1 MAFAAPVLLPQPW
14 LSVEPLYPGGF
25 FPPLRPLSKRT
36 PEDAL
41 GTRLRETAE
50 ARLRMDCA
58 AARSA
63 AEHAAA
69 QALEAGSA
77 DGEADALAELAACAL
92 LAGRIDEAEALYRR
106 VLEGDAGSA
115 SRFRA
120 MLGLAVATG
129 VRGDYEA
136 ALDGIAAAEAAG
148 PTLDDADLTLLLA
161 NRCAVLL
168 GLGRLG
174 KAEHMGAEALRAG
187 RRMKDDY
194 LAAIGGFA
202 AALAHLARGRRNDAR
217 TRLAESVR
225 AFARAGDVLRQ
236 VQCHHLLGEIAY
248 DGEDPIRAGS
258 HYRDGLGLARSS
270 GAVGTVE
277 LLTLRF
283 EHR

>member
-1 MAFAAPVLLPQPW
+1 MPHAAPVLLSHPW

-25 FPPLRPLSKRT
+25 FPPVRP
-36 PEDAL
+36 A
-41 GTRLRETAE
+41 AE
-50 ARLRMDCA
+50 GVPGQAA
-58 AARSA
+58 AARLATDWPAARTA

-77 DGEADALAELAACAL
+77 DGEADALGELAAAAL
-92 LAGRIDEAEALYRR
+92 LSGRLDEAEALYRR
-106 VLEGDAGSA
+106 MREGDAGPGP
-115 SRFRA
+115 RFRA
-120 MLGLAVATG
+120 ALGLAVLKG
-129 VRGDYEA
+129 LRGDYEA
-136 ALDGIAAAEAAG
+136 ALAEIAAAEKAG
-148 PTLDDADLTLLLA
+148 PIVDDADLTLLLA
-161 NRCAVLL
+161 NRSAVLL
-168 GLGRLG
+168 GLGRLA
-174 KAEHMGAEALRAG
+174 KAEHAGAEALRAG
-187 RRMKDDY
+187 RRMKDDH
-194 LAAIGGFA
+194 LAAVGGFA

-225 AFARAGDVLRQ
+225 AFTRAGDVLRQ

-258 HYRDGLGLARSS
+258 HYRDGLGLARSA

>member
-1 MAFAAPVLLPQPW
+1 MPHAAPVLLHHPW

-25 FPPLRPLSKRT
+25 FPPLRPSSA
-36 PEDAL
+36 EGVL
-41 GTRLRETAE
+41 GQAAA
-50 ARLRMDCA
+50 ARLATDWP

-69 QALEAGSA
+69 QALEAGTA
-77 DGEADALAELAACAL
+77 DGEAEAQCEMAAGAL
-92 LAGRIDEAEALYRR
+92 LSGKLDEAEALYRR
-106 VLEGDAGSA
+106 MVDGEAGPG
-115 SRFRA
+115 FRP
-120 MLGLAVATG
+120 MLGLAVVVG

-136 ALDGIAAAEAAG
+136 ALDGIAAAEQAG
-148 PTLDDADLTLLLA
+148 AGVDDADLTLLLA
-161 NRCAVLL
+161 NRSAVLL
-168 GLGRLG
+168 GLGRLL
-174 KAEHMGAEALRAG
+174 KAEQAGADALRAG
-187 RRMKDDY
+187 RRLKDEH
-194 LAAIGGFA
+194 LGAIGGFA

-225 AFARAGDVLRQ
+225 AFTRAGDVLRQ

-248 DGEDPIRAGS
+248 DGEDPIRAGA
-258 HYRDGLGLARSS
+258 HYRDGLGLARTA

>member
-1 MAFAAPVLLPQPW
+1 MSHAAPVLLPHPW
-14 LSVEPLYPGGF
+14 LSVAPLYPGGF
-25 FPPLRPLSKRT
+25 FPPLRPLFRRT

-41 GTRLRETAE
+41 GTRLRETAA
-50 ARLRMDCA
+50 ARLATDWP

-69 QALEAGSA
+69 QALEAGSP
-77 DGEADALAELAACAL
+77 DGEAEALGELAACAL
-92 LAGRIDEAEALYRR
+92 LSGRVDEAEALYRR
-106 VLEGDAGSA
+106 TIDGDAGPSP
-115 SRFRA
+115 RFRA
-120 MLGLAVATG
+120 MLGLAVVAG

-136 ALDGIAAAEAAG
+136 ALSGIAAAEDGG
-148 PTLDDADLTLLLA
+148 PIADDADLTLLLA
-161 NRCAVLL
+161 NRSAVLL
-168 GLGRLG
+168 GLGRLL
-174 KAEHMGAEALRAG
+174 KAEQAGADALRAG
-187 RRMKDDY
+187 RRMKDEH
-194 LAAIGGFA
+194 LGAIGGFA

-225 AFARAGDVLRQ
+225 AFTRAGDVLRQ

-248 DGEDPIRAGS
+248 DGEDPIRAGA
-258 HYRDGLGLARSS
+258 HYRDGLGLARTA

>member
-1 MAFAAPVLLPQPW
+1 MPHAAPVLLHHPW

-25 FPPLRPLSKRT
+25 FPPLRPLFRRT

-41 GTRLRETAE
+41 GTRLRATAA
-50 ARLRMDCA
+50 ARLATDWP

-77 DGEADALAELAACAL
+77 DGEADALGELAAVAVL
-92 LAGRIDEAEALYRR
+92 TGRLDEAEALYRR
-106 VLEGDAGSA
+106 MLDGESGT
-115 SRFRA
+115 RFRA
-120 MLGLAVATG
+120 MLGAAVVAG
-129 VRGDYEA
+129 VRGDYKA
-136 ALDGIAAAEAAG
+136 ALEGLAAAEQAG
-148 PTLDDADLTLLLA
+148 AGVDDADLTLLLA
-161 NRCAVLL
+161 NRSAVLL
-168 GLGRLG
+168 GLGRLL
-174 KAEHMGAEALRAG
+174 KAEQAGADALRAG
-187 RRMKDDY
+187 RRMKDEH
-194 LAAIGGFA
+194 LGAIGGFA

-217 TRLAESVR
+217 ARLAESVR
-225 AFARAGDVLRQ
+225 AFTRAGDVLRQ

-248 DGEDPIRAGS
+248 DGEDPIRAGA
-258 HYRDGLGLARSS
+258 HYRDGLGLARTA

>member
-1 MAFAAPVLLPQPW
+1 MPHAAPVLLHHPW

-25 FPPLRPLSKRT
+25 FPPVRPTLA
-36 PEDAL
+36 EGVL
-41 GTRLRETAE
+41 GQAAA
-50 ARLRMDCA
+50 ARLATDWP

-69 QALEAGSA
+69 QGLEAGSA
-77 DGEADALAELAACAL
+77 DGEAEAQYELAACAL
-92 LAGRIDEAEALYRR
+92 LSGRLEEAEALYRR
-106 VLEGDAGSA
+106 MLDGDTAG
-115 SRFRA
+115 FRA
-120 MLGLAVATG
+120 MLGLAVVAG

-136 ALDGIAAAEAAG
+136 ALEGIARAEQAGAAV
-148 PTLDDADLTLLLA
+148 DDADLTLLLA
-161 NRCAVLL
+161 NRSAVLL
-168 GLGRLG
+168 GLGRLV
-174 KAEHMGAEALRAG
+174 KAEQAGADALRAG
-187 RRMKDDY
+187 RRMKDEH
-194 LAAIGGFA
+194 LGAIGGFA

-225 AFARAGDVLRQ
+225 AFTRAGDVLRQ

-248 DGEDPIRAGS
+248 DGEDPIRAGA
-258 HYRDGLGLARSS
+258 HYRDGLGLARTA